1 MSRWPVFV
9 VLNNVES
16 WFVMLNDVYQSE
28 AVFVMLS
35 DIDQSKACVCDA
47 E

>member
-1 MSRWPVFV
+1 
-9 VLNNVES
+9 
-16 WFVMLNDVYQSE
+16 MLSHIDQSE

-35 DIDQSKACVCDA
+35 DVDLSDTVLVMLSDIDESLAGVCGA